1 MAFGADEAA
10 AHDLSLHAQF
20 PAEQVGLFR
29 KVLLALTRAQTPF
42 AVAGAFAFQRY
53 TGIWR
58 STKDLD
64 LFLPGEAVP
73 QALQVCRDEGLVT
86 EVRDPVWLSKA
97 WWGEYYVDFI
107 SGMSNGAIWVN
118 DAWMRRAR
126 PAVILGVETSLLA
139 PEHLLISKL
148 YVLRRDR
155 FDGSDI
161 AHLIFRSGAELDWDE
176 IVSASQDFW
185 QILLG
190 HLLLFQYI
198 YPNARD
204 QVPRRVWTDLL
215 DRLHTALQDTSEIHP
230 AFRGMLVDESVFDA
244 DLELWG
250 LEDVQAQLRAERLR
264 RLPQGGMAA

>member
-20 PAEQVGLFR
+20 PPEQVDLFH
-29 KVLLALTRAQTPF
+29 KVLLALTRAQARFT
-42 AVAGAFAFQRY
+42 VAGAFAFQRY

-64 LFLPGEAVP
+64 LFLPGEDVSR
-73 QALQVCRDEGLVT
+73 ALDVCRDEGLVT
-86 EVRDPVWLSKA
+86 EVRDPVWLAKA

-107 SGMSNGAIWVN
+107 SGMSNGAIWVTN
-118 DAWMRRAR
+118 DWVRRAR
-126 PAVILGVETSLLA
+126 PVVILGVETRLLA

-148 YVLRRDR
+148 FVLRRDR

-161 AHLIFRSGAELDWDE
+161 AHLIFRSGTELDWDE
-176 IVSASQDFW
+176 IVSASQSYW

-190 HLLLFQYI
+190 HLLLYQYI
-198 YPNARD
+198 YPNARE
-204 QVPRRVWTDLL
+204 QVPQRVWKSLI
-215 DRLHTALQDTSEIHP
+215 DRLQTALQTVTPVHP
-230 AFRGMLVDESVFDA
+230 AFRGMLVDECVFDA
-244 DLELWG
+244 DIEMWG

-264 RLPQGGMAA
+264 KLQQGGKAA

>member
-29 KVLLALTRAQTPF
+29 KVLLALTRAHAPF
-42 AVAGAFAFQRY
+42 TVAGAFAFQRY

-64 LFLPGEAVP
+64 LFLPGESVSA
-73 QALQVCRDEGLVT
+73 ALQICRDEGLVI

-107 SGMSNGAIWVN
+107 SGMSNGAIWVTEE
-118 DAWMRRAR
+118 WVRRAR
-126 PAVILGVETSLLA
+126 PAVILGVETRLLA

-148 YVLRRDR
+148 FVLRRDR
-155 FDGSDI
+155 FDGSDV

-176 IVSASQDFW
+176 IVSASQSFW

-190 HLLLFQYI
+190 HLLLFQYV

-204 QVPRRVWTDLL
+204 QVPRRVWNGLL
-215 DRLHTALQDTSEIHP
+215 ERLQSSLQNTSEIQP
-230 AFRGMLVDESVFDA
+230 GFRGMLIDESVFNA
-244 DLELWG
+244 DVDMWG
-250 LEDVQAQLRAERLR
+250 LEDVQASLRAERLR
-264 RLPQGGMAA
+264 HLRQGGEAA